1 MAALNFPTS
10 PVNNQEFDN
19 WIYSTSKG
27 AWQAMPTPFGGLPA
41 GSIIQWSTNTAP
53 KNWLIADG
61 AVLSRSTYA
70 SLFAIIGTTYG
81 VGDGSTTFA
90 LPDLRGRVPV
100 GKAGTGGAETHT
112 LTEAQMPVH
121 THTQDSHNH
130 TQDAHRHTML
140 GDVNNAAPS
149 INASE
154 FSLGPA
160 QAASKNL
167 NTGYTTAT
175 NQAATATNQNA
186 GSGQAHNN
194 LQPYIVLNYI
204 IKTSSGFS
212 AGDSE
217 LATRLGVVE
226 NGKANLVGGN
236 TLTGQQHVSSSS
248 PSSTPLV
255 VKGSASQTAN
265 LTQWQDSSGGAVA
278 SISPSGI
285 VSATN
290 YNVTVNTFTTASLAL
305 DFSGGSGIDY
315 QPDVS
320 LNTTF
325 TGTGYQVGATKTVVL
340 KASATKTLT
349 FPTGWT
355 FVGTKPTSISAG
367 AAGILTVI
375 SLGTTE
381 SNCIAGWVS

>member
-1 MAALNFPTS
+1 MTALNFPTS
-10 PVNNQEFDN
+10 PVDSQEFDN

-53 KNWLIADG
+53 KNWAIADG
-61 AVLSRSTYA
+61 SLRSRVTDA

-90 LPDLRGRVPV
+90 LPDLRGRVAV
-100 GKAGTGGAETHT
+100 GRDAGTFGTLAGTGGAETHT
-112 LTEAQMPVH
+112 LTTAQTPAHKH
-121 THTQDSHNH
+121 TVNIDYKDDTGAHNH
-130 TQDAHRHTML
+130 GSRGGQLMQGSLQRGGSSTDANTMST
-140 GDVNNAAPS
+140 V
-149 INASE
+149 
-154 FSLGPA
+154 
-160 QAASKNL
+160 
-167 NTGYTTAT
+167 
-175 NQAATATNQNA
+175 
-186 GSGQAHNN
+186 GSGESHNN

-340 KASATKTLT
+340 KASLTKTLA
-349 FPTGWT
+349 FPAGWT
-355 FVGTKPTSISAG
+355 FVGTKPTSISSG